1 MEKNNKIEKL
11 YILVIFAIISI
22 ILGSNI
28 LKYNITSTDDGYLHL
43 IKVIGV
49 SKIINIKQ
57 FPPIIMPGFCHG
69 YAINLFYNPFT
80 TYMSLVLGNV
90 FNNYALGIKLML
102 LLMLVL
108 SMFFMYYFI
117 KNITNRK
124 EIAIASAIFYV
135 TGSYYLS
142 NIYIRGAIGESAA
155 LTFLPLLFL
164 GIYNLFNSDGKKHY
178 FISIGAIGLLLTHN
192 ITTLFAAIIC
202 MSFALINIKKI
213 KQIEII
219 KKILINVVFII
230 GITLFFLY
238 PLGLHKIFGDYVVF
252 NSELMRTTGS
262 NVSES
267 VIGLKELFIKT
278 DNHEIIFKFNLI
290 QLILFLASI
299 YCIKYVDKKYKKL
312 YIFSITITI
321 ICSISSIFKILWLI
335 MPDILC
341 IIQFPWRLL
350 GFSGFFMSIVA
361 SINLIILLEKI
372 FSKRNKENNRIIYIV
387 IPIAIMSLFFAYKND
402 YPINIENQIDNKSIS
417 FITENI
423 NNIQYANINR
433 EYLPS
438 KTYKALYTDFD
449 RVNIDKITIVSGNV
463 DILSEKKNNLNY
475 EVLINNAQKNTIIE
489 IPFLYY
495 YGYKAY
501 LKGENEIELK
511 VKESEYGFL
520 EVTIPEDIKDCK
532 LTVKYKTPITYYIV
546 YIISLIT
553 TIVFIIYIIYNIK
566 KNK

>member
-11 YILVIFAIISI
+11 YILALFVIVAFV
-22 ILGSNI
+22 LGVNI

-43 IKVIGV
+43 IKIIGV
-49 SKIINIKQ
+49 SEIINTKQ
-57 FPPIIMPGFCHG
+57 FPPIIMSGFCHG

-80 TYMSLVLGNV
+80 TYISLILGNI
-90 FNNYALGIKLML
+90 FTNYALGIKLML

-108 SMFFMYYFI
+108 SMFFMYYFM
-117 KNITNRK
+117 KTITKRR
-124 EIAIASAIFYV
+124 EISIVSAIFYV

-155 LTFLPLLFL
+155 LAFLPLLFL

-202 MSFALINIKKI
+202 MGFTLININKFKET
-213 KQIEII
+213 EII
-219 KKILINVVFII
+219 KKVLINVIFII

-262 NVSES
+262 SVSEN
-267 VIGLKELFIKT
+267 VIGLKDLFIKT
-278 DNHEIIFKFNLI
+278 NNHEIIFNFNLI
-290 QLILFLASI
+290 QLILFLASV

-312 YIFSITITI
+312 YIFAISITIL
-321 ICSISSIFKILWLI
+321 CSISSVLKILWLI

-350 GFSGFFMSIVA
+350 GFSGFFMSVVS

-372 FSKRNKENNRIIYIV
+372 FLKNNKENNKIIYIA
-387 IPIAIMSLFFAYKND
+387 IPIAMMSLFFAYKND
-402 YPINIENQIDNKSIS
+402 YDINIKSQRDEISTS
-417 FITENI
+417 FINENI

-438 KTYKALYTDFD
+438 KTYRALYMDFES
-449 RVNIDKITIVSGNV
+449 VNINEIVVSGNA
-463 DILSEKKNNLNY
+463 DIVSEEKNDLKY
-475 EVLINNAQKNTIIE
+475 KVLMNNVQKNTVIE
-489 IPFLYY
+489 VPFLYY

-501 LKGENEIELK
+501 LKGDIEKELK
-511 VKESEYGFL
+511 IRESEYGFL
-520 EVTIPEDIKDCK
+520 EITIPKDIRNCQ
-532 LTVKYKTPITYYIV
+532 LIVEYETPMSYYVV
-546 YIISLIT
+546 YIISLIS
-553 TIVFIIYIIYNIK
+553 TILFIIYIFYNIK